1 MAIDKLVDST
11 KLDNSLSY
19 EASRIRL
26 KTGGSANLSFDFTNE
41 KGFGDAIDAIST
53 GAIDIN
59 ALADG
64 SISGAVEI
72 TASSIRDGFFKE
84 CRSITSLTCPNAT
97 VIRQQF
103 CSGCSSLVSVSLP
116 NATTVNS
123 TQQFIGCT
131 SLTTVNLP
139 KLETPGGNMFQGC
152 TALAFI
158 DLPALTRL
166 SVTRVFYGCSN
177 LKTVILRNN
186 NLVALNNDVFTNT
199 PFASGGSG
207 GTVYV
212 PQALISSYQTAT
224 NWSTLYS
231 AGTCTFSAIE
241 GSAYE

>member
-1 MAIDKLVDST
+1 MSIATEITRLQNAKASIKTSIENKGVTVPSAT
-11 KLDNSLSY
+11 KLDGYSTLIDS
-19 EASRIRL
+19 IQ
-26 KTGGSANLSFDFTNE
+26 TGG
-41 KGFGDAIDAIST
+41 GIDV
-53 GAIDIN
+53 N

-72 TASSIRDGFFKE
+72 TASSIRDRFFKS
-84 CRSITSLTCPNAT
+84 CGNITSLSCPNVT
-97 VIRQQF
+97 IIREQL
-103 CSGCSSLVSVSLP
+103 CSGCSGLVSVSMP
-116 NATTVNS
+116 NATTINS
-123 TQQFIGCT
+123 SQQFISCT
-131 SLTTVNLP
+131 SLATVNLP
-139 KLETPGGNMFQGC
+139 KLQTPGGNMFQGC
-152 TALAFI
+152 TSLEFI

-186 NLVALNNDVFTNT
+186 SLVALNSDVFTNT

-224 NWSTLYS
+224 NWSTLYD
-231 AGTCTFSAIE
+231 AGTCTFAAIE

>member
-1 MAIDKLVDST
+1 MSIATEITRLQNAKASIKTSIENKGVTVPSAT
-11 KLDNSLSY
+11 KLDGYSTLIDS
-19 EASRIRL
+19 IQ
-26 KTGGSANLSFDFTNE
+26 TGG
-41 KGFGDAIDAIST
+41 GIDV
-53 GAIDIN
+53 N

-72 TASSIRDGFFKE
+72 TASNIRDRFFRY
-84 CRSITSLTCPNAT
+84 CGNITSLTCPNVT
-97 VIRQQF
+97 IIREQL
-103 CSGCSSLVSVSLP
+103 CSNCTGLVSVSMP
-116 NATTVNS
+116 NATTVSS
-123 TQQFIGCT
+123 TQQFINCT

-139 KLETPGGNMFQGC
+139 KLQTPGGNMFQGC

-166 SVTRVFYGCSN
+166 SVTRVFYGCSS

-186 NLVALNNDVFTNT
+186 SLVALNNDALTNT